1 MKHNEA
7 TAAISAI
14 NPAIFEGLHIKVGFD
29 FEAPITIKRIPA
41 PFTIKK
47 AWKAIEADHKPSTS
61 TAAIIMRDS
70 SVSPSHYMYD
80 FRLVTIT
87 ADSID
92 EYEKM
97 SYHKYDRQHR
107 YNMVFTDFCRKGD
120 FNDLRKLNTCEAFII
135 VQHDNFIQKPAAHET
150 DWTQRQRHMT
160 PGTHEQHRPGYCYY
174 KPYTIIIDNS
184 NYRVDLKRED
194 LKRRA
199 AKLRSDRE
207 KAAADLATRNTA
219 ADRMNAITEHFNAAK
234 RRIIN
239 AISTATPTDTAH
251 IDSINKAI
259 DKYNAG
265 LRWIVSDIERF
276 NTAATENKFTSPDK
290 YNAAYTSII
299 NRLDAI
305 MTAQE
310 PATMPKAAHAATTPA
325 KGA

>member
-1 MKHNEA
+1 MLHNEA

-29 FEAPITIKRIPA
+29 FEAPFTVERIPA

-47 AWKAIEADHKPSTS
+47 AWKAVEADHKPSTS

-70 SVSPSHYMYD
+70 SVNPHHYMYD

-92 EYEKM
+92 EYGKM

-107 YNMVFTDFCRKGD
+107 YNMVFTDFYTKGD
-120 FNDLRKLNTCEAFII
+120 FNDLRKLDTCEAFII
-135 VQHDNFIQKPAAHET
+135 AQRTDFIKKPVTRET
-150 DWTQRQRHMT
+150 DWTQRQPHIQPGVHDIPCRFYYANRKPTMT
-160 PGTHEQHRPGYCYY
+160 
-174 KPYTIIIDNS
+174 IDKS
-184 NYRVDLKRED
+184 NYRVDIKRED

-219 ADRMNAITEHFNAAK
+219 TERMNTITDHFNAAK

-239 AISTATPTDTAH
+239 ALEAATPTDEQH
-251 IDSINKAI
+251 IKAI
-259 DKYNAG
+259 NDYINRYGIG
-265 LRWIVSDIERF
+265 LHTIVWDIDRF

-305 MTAQE
+305 MPTTE
-310 PATMPKAAHAATTPA
+310 PAIMVKAAHTTAT

>member
-7 TAAISAI
+7 TAAIKAV

-47 AWKAIEADHKPSTS
+47 AWKAVEPANPRTS
-61 TAAIIMRDS
+61 TAAIIMRDN
-70 SVSPSHYMYD
+70 SVNPHHYMYD

-87 ADSID
+87 ADSIG
-92 EYEKM
+92 EFEKM
-97 SYHKYDRQHR
+97 SYHKYDRQHH
-107 YNMVFTDFCRKGD
+107 YNTVFTDFCRKGD
-120 FNDLRKLNTCEAFII
+120 FNDLRKLDTCEAFII
-135 VQHDNFIQKPAAHET
+135 VQHNNFIQKPVTHET
-150 DWTQRQRHMT
+150 DWTQRQPHMT
-160 PGTHEQHRPGYCYY
+160 PGTHDIPCRFYY
-174 KPYTIIIDNS
+174 ANHKPTITIDKS

-219 ADRMNAITEHFNAAK
+219 TDRMNAITEHFNAAK

-239 AISTATPTDTAH
+239 ALEAATPTTAH
-251 IDSINKAI
+251 IDSINEAI
-259 DKYNAG
+259 YKYSAG
-265 LRWIVSDIERF
+265 LRWIVFDIERF
-276 NTAATENKFTSPDK
+276 SENATGNKYTSPDK

-305 MTAQE
+305 MPNAE
-310 PATMPKAAHAATTPA
+310 PMNMVKAAHKISRKEA
-325 KGA
+325 

>member
-7 TAAISAI
+7 TAAIRAI

-29 FEAPITIKRIPA
+29 FEAPITIKRISA

-47 AWKAIEADHKPSTS
+47 AWKAVEPSNPYTS

-70 SVSPSHYMYD
+70 SVSPSHYIHD
-80 FRLVTIT
+80 FRLITIT

-92 EYEKM
+92 EYEEM

-107 YNMVFTDFCRKGD
+107 YNMVFNDFCRKGD
-120 FNDLRKLNTCEAFII
+120 FNDLRKLDTCEAFII
-135 VQHDNFIQKPAAHET
+135 VQHDNFIQKPITRET

-160 PGTHEQHRPGYCYY
+160 PGTHEQRRPGYSYY
-174 KPYTIIIDNS
+174 KPYTIIIDKS

-199 AKLRSDRE
+199 AKLRTERE

-234 RRIIN
+234 RRIVDAIN
-239 AISTATPTDTAH
+239 AAAPTDTAH
-251 IDSINKAI
+251 IDSIDKAI
-259 DKYNAG
+259 DKYSAG
-265 LRWIVSDIERF
+265 IKWIVFDIERF
-276 NTAATENKFTSPDK
+276 NANATGNKYSSPDK
-290 YNAAYTSII
+290 YNAAFNSII
-299 NRLDAI
+299 SRLDAI
-305 MTAQE
+305 MPTQQ
-310 PATMPKAAHAATTPA
+310 PANMVEAAHKTAT

>member
-47 AWKAIEADHKPSTS
+47 AWKAVEPANPYTS

-70 SVSPSHYMYD
+70 SAAPHYYMYE
-80 FRLVTIT
+80 FRLVPIT
-87 ADSID
+87 ADGIRD
-92 EYEKM
+92 DFDKM
-97 SYHKYDRQHR
+97 AFHKYDRQHR
-107 YNMVFTDFCRKGD
+107 YNTVFTDFCRKGD
-120 FNDLRKLNTCEAFII
+120 FNDLRKLDTCEAFII

-160 PGTHEQHRPGYCYY
+160 PGTHEQRRPGYCYY
-174 KPYTIIIDNS
+174 KPYTIIIDKS

-199 AKLRSDRE
+199 AKLRAERE

-219 ADRMNAITEHFNAAK
+219 TERMNAITNHFNAAK
-234 RRIIN
+234 RRIID
-239 AISTATPTDTAH
+239 AISAATPTDTAH
-251 IDSINKAI
+251 IDSINEAI
-259 DKYNAG
+259 DKYSTG
-265 LRWIVSDIERF
+265 LRWIVFDIERF
-276 NTAATENKFTSPDK
+276 NANATGNKYSSPDK

-305 MTAQE
+305 MPSAE
-310 PATMPKAAHAATTPA
+310 PANMVKAAHKTAT